1 MLVAQRRARDY
12 LRVIS
17 LERKLMFWR
26 RNYDRGT
33 FLGSDNRLAGRKCLT
48 QG

>member
-1 MLVAQRRARDY
+1 MLVDQRRARDY

-26 RNYDRGT
+26 RNYGRGT